1 MNEIIPMPVIV
12 EGEEYDYCEEE
23 SAAEVIGSLLAG
35 VDGMEWKDDT
45 LIKHTT
51 SADVPIAN
59 FIPVPVEDIIYDN
72 GAERSRFFRVKGL
85 QSRNGKLVE
94 LPVVKVDSNDI
105 SNLNWV
111 TSEWGFDAII
121 YPPTVTRKDMLRSVM
136 FMIGQRE
143 AVRKTIYTH
152 TGWREENGNFFYLHA
167 GGAIGNDNAEVCID
181 NRNATIYQAKS
192 ITSSA
197 YATLLRIL

>member
-1 MNEIIPMPVIV
+1 MNELIPMPIIV

-51 SADVPIAN
+51 SADVPVAN

-111 TSEWGFDAII
+111 TAEWGFDAII
-121 YPPTVTRKDMLRSVM
+121 YPPTVTRKDTLRSVM

-143 AVRKTIYTH
+143 AVRK
-152 TGWREENGNFFYLHA
+152 NYLHA
-167 GGAIGNDNAEVCID
+167 YRLERGKRQLVLSSRRRS
-181 NRNATIYQAKS
+181 NRK
-192 ITSSA
+192 
-197 YATLLRIL
+197 

>member
-1 MNEIIPMPVIV
+1 MNEIISMPVIV

-35 VDGMEWKDDT
+35 VEGMEWRDDT

-51 SADVPIAN
+51 SADVPVAN

-121 YPPTVTRKDMLRSVM
+121 YPPTVTRKD
-136 FMIGQRE
+136 
-143 AVRKTIYTH
+143 
-152 TGWREENGNFFYLHA
+152 
-167 GGAIGNDNAEVCID
+167 
-181 NRNATIYQAKS
+181 
-192 ITSSA
+192 
-197 YATLLRIL
+197 TL